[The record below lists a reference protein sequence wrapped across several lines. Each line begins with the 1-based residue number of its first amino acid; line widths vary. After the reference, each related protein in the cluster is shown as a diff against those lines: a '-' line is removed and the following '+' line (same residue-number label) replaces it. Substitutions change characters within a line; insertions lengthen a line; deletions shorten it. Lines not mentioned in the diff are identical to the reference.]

1 MCNAKESVVESI
13 ASHNVTVAS
22 QLDSRKRQRLPECIE
37 LSKKENEVLVT
48 PAIASCSSIGGM
60 QLTLSCSGGATA
72 DSHLTMAI
80 ADLIHSCGLPFSLA
94 SDAKF

>member
-1 MCNAKESVVESI
+1 MCDAKESVVESI

-22 QLDSRKRQRLPECIE
+22 QLDSRKRQHLPECVE

-48 PAIASCSSIGGM
+48 PAIASRSSIGGM

-80 ADLIHSCGLPFSLA
+80 ADLFDLLSWPPFQFS
-94 SDAKF
+94 K